1 MSLLPLFRPILERGV
16 KAPKAATDPILWS
29 GRMVTELCSS
39 GAGILADSSWTTIH
53 VFFDTVHVADIVLDV
68 EGVDF
73 CYEEGGPMEI
83 DPRCNIVLYAAMR
96 VLSEMGDSDMGPLP
110 D

>member
-16 KAPKAATDPILWS
+16 KAPKAATDPIL
-29 GRMVTELCSS
+29 
-39 GAGILADSSWTTIH
+39 LADSSWTTIH